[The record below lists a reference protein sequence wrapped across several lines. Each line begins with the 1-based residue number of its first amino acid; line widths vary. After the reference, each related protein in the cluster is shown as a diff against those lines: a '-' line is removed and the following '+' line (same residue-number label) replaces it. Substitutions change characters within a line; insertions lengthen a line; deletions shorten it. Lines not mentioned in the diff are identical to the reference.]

1 MLLKKTL
8 PLRDVDLKMDGE
20 SGRFAG
26 YASVFNGVDS
36 QGDTILPGAFAE
48 TLKTHGM
55 PKMFWNHDW
64 LSMPIGK
71 WTVAKEDDK
80 GLYVEGELT
89 PGLELAKDVHA
100 ALKHGT
106 LDGLSI
112 GGYLRGGDYEETDSG
127 RIIHRWTHLVEISP
141 VVFPADEAAR
151 IDLATV
157 RADILAQIK
166 HIETI
171 RDLERFLRE
180 AGFGKRAAA
189 ALVARAKDILQGEPA
204 KDAEAKAL
212 AEIASRLHRL
222 AARN

>member
-64 LSMPIGK
+64 WSMPIGK

-89 PGLELAKDVHA
+89 KGLKLAQDVHA

-112 GGYLRGGDYEETDSG
+112 GGYLRDGDYEEADNG
-127 RIIHRWTHLVEISP
+127 RIIHRWTHLVEISA

>member
-8 PLRDVDLKMDGE
+8 PLRDVGLKMDGE

-64 LSMPIGK
+64 WSMPIGK

-89 PGLELAKDVHA
+89 PGLELAQDVHA

-112 GGYLRGGDYEETDSG
+112 GGYLRGGDYEEADSG
-127 RIIHRWTHLVEISP
+127 RIIHRWTHLVEISA